1 MKINNKK
8 LSLYILLSLCILLAL
23 TSCGN
28 DKKEDDVDTSIN
40 IESEKNVVS
49 GENNK
54 KDEVEPKETI
64 KQSFE
69 YEIYDS
75 EHHPLPGAN
84 RYVKR
89 VVTKEHLNKNEIEEL
104 LKHLKENEIGKI
116 DEDKD
121 QVYIYLYDNEVFAD
135 SMFSLGML
143 SQTEG
148 KVEIISLE
156 KNWDNKPEE
165 SEYEIFKLV
174 DDKILEFEEINNDR
188 FNEALAKKGADINNL
203 KYDDIDSLS
212 EAIKIVSQEK
222 GLSEDQVDE
231 IYEKVTLWSI
241 SG

>member
-8 LSLYILLSLCILLAL
+8 LSLYILLSLCIILAL
-23 TSCGN
+23 TSC
-28 DKKEDDVDTSIN
+28 S
-40 IESEKNVVS
+40 S
-49 GENNK
+49 GSK
-54 KDEVEPKETI
+54 
-64 KQSFE
+64 FE

-75 EHHPLPGAN
+75 EHQPIPGATGAN

-89 VVTKEHLNKNEIEEL
+89 VITKEHLNKNEIEEL
-104 LKHLKENEIGKI
+104 LKYLKENEIGKI

-148 KVEIISLE
+148 NTKIISLE

-174 DDKILEFEEINNDR
+174 DDKILEFEEINTER

-203 KYDDIDSLS
+203 KYDNIDSLS
-212 EAIKIVSQEK
+212 GAIKIVSQEK